1 MISDQDIPALY
12 RKLKPFIAKDRW
24 QTGVTSQSTTGSP
37 TVSAHALYGAAH
49 TGTLDRSQAPWV
61 ASDIAAAINTHNTV
75 GDPHSQY
82 VHISNARTISASHN
96 FAHATVGFT
105 SPDADSYF
113 DLGRA
118 RAGYV
123 GHTDYA
129 GFAHRGYANNEDYA
143 LAQNGATG
151 AVAINAPLL
160 ATLALRNADVDVLRV
175 SESLVEVANVSAA
188 TLRSENYASQTTGWS
203 LTYGGALD
211 VRYLYAD
218 EMHVKAFIADLEQAL
233 AGGQIICKSVAKL
246 AVDFIVPNYS
256 ATTLITVESF
266 PGWPNAYVF
275 TNGDTIGIK
284 IVSRTNGSSGTA
296 GSLTVGWLFGTVSGA
311 SFDTTN
317 KRQTWTLTRL
327 SSSTIN
333 GFAAGGTASAGSTV
347 EAGAIVLD
355 FGVSGNGYYE
365 VNAIDGQMAVNS
377 PYMRIYTWNT
387 HPIYDATVRS
397 SVGNLTGLGFTSQ
410 YGLYA
415 RGSDANQ
422 YIVASGSGI
431 TVRNTSISQYDGSN
445 NLTGQWTTSGM
456 AFIGQNVAASKI
468 RWTVGGVD
476 TYDIGAFTGGDS
488 YNRMDLRS
496 WSATKSAT
504 RIGAWNTG
512 QTNSPVAYVEVRQDT
527 YASAI
532 HMVADAVGVGTTA
545 AGAKLH
551 IVGDPSAPTNHYGQL
566 IVNPN
571 SDNQD
576 CFISLRTT
584 RSTDRT
590 WLIGAGS
597 GSGVADFRIRDY
609 TAGADRLNIN
619 TAGKV
624 GVGTDNPVY
633 LLDVASRGRFRSG
646 DGQSAGIWFSDGTPS
661 DRAFIGLE
669 SDGASPVLG
678 LFVAGDWRARV
689 TSGGLF
695 FVGNSTDI
703 GFGSKIQTDGNFWAN
718 GAITSASYWQVAA
731 ASVPAAASGYCRV
744 TLRSSDNALVAVMPS
759 GNVRVLATN

>member
-1 MISDQDIPALY
+1 MINDQDIPALY

-24 QTGVTSQSTTGSP
+24 QTGATGQSTTGSP

-415 RGSDANQ
+415 RGVDANQ
-422 YIVASGSGI
+422 YLVAAGTSGI
-431 TVRNTSISQYDGSN
+431 LLRNTTLRMYDGSN
-445 NLTGQWTTSGM
+445 NLFMQADTSGLNYYVQSSPTFADTTSVLFRQAGGTKIM
-456 AFIGQNVAASKI
+456 QLTASNNSGAHEGALWVHDGSSDTVLNVIAEAPSSQLASI
-468 RWTVGGVD
+468 RIQATVGATSPQWIFSQLASGV
-476 TYDIGAFTGGDS
+476 I
-488 YNRMDLRS
+488 
-496 WSATKSAT
+496 K
-504 RIGAWNTG
+504 
-512 QTNSPVAYVEVRQDT
+512 
-527 YASAI
+527 
-532 HMVADAVGVGTTA
+532 ADFPGYITFSGNP
-545 AGAKLH
+545 G
-551 IVGDPSAPTNHYGQL
+551 SPTNHYGQI
-566 IVNPN
+566 IVDPGNN
-571 SDNQD
+571 DQD
-576 CFISLRTT
+576 CFISMRTT
-584 RSTDRT
+584 RTGTDRT
-590 WLIGAGS
+590 WLVGAGS
-597 GSGVADFRIRDY
+597 GAGNTNFRVYDY
-609 TAGADRLNIN
+609 TASAERLSIDSS
-619 TAGKV
+619 GYV
-624 GVGTDNPVY
+624 GIG
-633 LLDVASRGRFRSG
+633 VASPEVKLHVAGNIWARSSSGGFVAMQPGDATHVGYVGWHKADGTRLGYVGYDNTNLTLALENSADLAISGGDVTMSADLLVSGVTRLAGGYLGLAEVAEPSTSAVYAYLYVDSG
-646 DGQSAGIWFSDGTPS
+646 DGDLKVKFKNGT
-661 DRAFIGLE
+661 
-669 SDGASPVLG
+669 VK
-678 LFVAGDWRARV
+678 
-689 TSGGLF
+689 T
-695 FVGNSTDI
+695 
-703 GFGSKIQTDGNFWAN
+703 
-718 GAITSASYWQVAA
+718 
-731 ASVPAAASGYCRV
+731 
-744 TLRSSDNALVAVMPS
+744 
-759 GNVRVLATN
+759 LATN

>member
-1 MISDQDIPALY
+1 MINDQDIPALY

-24 QTGVTSQSTTGSP
+24 QTGATGQSTTGSP

-527 YASAI
+527 FASEAYI
-532 HMVADAVGVGTTA
+532 IADEVGIGTTTP
-545 AGAKLH
+545 GAKLH
-551 IVGDPSAPTNHYGQL
+551 IIADTSAPTNHYGQL
-566 IVNPN
+566 IINPS

-576 CFISLRTT
+576 AFISMRTT
-584 RSTDRT
+584 RTGTDRT
-590 WLIGAGS
+590 WLVGAGS
-597 GSGVADFRIRDY
+597 GAPNTNFRIYDY
-609 TAGADRLNIN
+609 TASADRLNIDSS
-619 TAGKV
+619 GYV
-624 GVGTDNPVY
+624 GIGTTSPTSKMDVSGSLRITNFNSLSTGEGMVLGYDPTNNIADIGVY
-633 LLDVASRGRFRSG
+633 DY
-646 DGQSAGIWFSDGTPS
+646 
-661 DRAFIGLE
+661 
-669 SDGASPVLG
+669 GASAYRKLRHNASDYSWLISGTEKMSIDTSGHLTLAGDLLINGVARLAGGYAGLAEAAEPSTSAVYAY
-678 LFVAGDWRARV
+678 LFVDSADGDLKV
-689 TSGGLF
+689 KF
-695 FVGNSTDI
+695 
-703 GFGSKIQTDGNFWAN
+703 KN
-718 GAITSASYWQVAA
+718 G
-731 ASVPAAASGYCRV
+731 
-744 TLRSSDNALVAVMPS
+744 TLKT
-759 GNVRVLATN
+759 LATN